1 MGLGIALLTAALAIP
16 NCSRKPGSDEDAG
29 GGGKAEAPVAEVTV
43 TRVTRADISQ
53 NIAVNGAAAAL
64 PNQDVRVSALVP
76 GRVAE
81 MTVAEGD
88 RVQAGQVL
96 AKLDD
101 RTYRDQLQQAEAAVA
116 QAKANAK
123 NTRLARE
130 RNEKLLGRGI
140 VARKDVEDARTQEK
154 VAAEALKQA
163 EAALDLTHLH
173 VSRTRIASPIS
184 GRVAKRFLGVGEQ
197 VDGTAAQPILE
208 VANLNQIELIGNV
221 PATYLSKIKAGQSL
235 SVTCEAALGKTFQG
249 RVVAISPTVD
259 PATNVGVVR
268 IRIPNPDGLLRMGMY
283 MSAQVPIEM
292 HAKALGVPPEA
303 VYRDDQGAPRVFRV
317 EQDNATAVPV
327 LLGITT
333 TDRVELLS
341 GVNEGDTVILTGGY
355 GLHDKAKVK
364 IKP

>member
-1 MGLGIALLTAALAIP
+1 MGFGVALLAAALTIP
-16 NCSRKPGSDEDAG
+16 GCSHKPASDEDAG
-29 GGGKAEAPVAEVTV
+29 DGGKSEALVAEVTV

-64 PNQDVRVSALVP
+64 PNQDVKVSALVP
-76 GRVAE
+76 GRLVE

-88 RVQAGQVL
+88 RVQAGEVL

-101 RTYRDQLQQAEAAVA
+101 RTYHDQLQQAEAAAA
-116 QAKANAK
+116 QAKASAENA
-123 NTRLARE
+123 RLARE
-130 RNEKLLGRGI
+130 RNENLLERGI

-154 VAAEALKQA
+154 VAAEGLKQA
-163 EAALDLTHLH
+163 EAALELAHLQ
-173 VSRTRIASPIS
+173 VSRTRITSPIS
-184 GRVAKRFLGVGEQ
+184 GRVAKRLVGVGEQ

-208 VANLNQIELIGNV
+208 VANLNQVELIGNM
-221 PATYLSKIKAGQSL
+221 PAMYLSRIKAGQSL
-235 SVTCEAALGKTFQG
+235 PVTCEAVPGKTFQG

-259 PATNVGVVR
+259 PATNVGLVR
-268 IRIPNPDGLLRMGMY
+268 IRIPNPDALLRMGMY
-283 MSAQVPIEM
+283 LSAQVPIER
-292 HAKALGVPPEA
+292 HPKALGVPPEA

-327 LLGITT
+327 RLGITT

-355 GLHDKAKVK
+355 GLPDKAKVK